1 MVRFYDPKDEAEQVR
16 VERVLRKGGVEY
28 FLLRS
33 GEPGIG
39 PLEIMVAEED
49 IPTAEELLKR
59 G

>member
-28 FLLRS
+28 FLRRS

-49 IPTAEELLKR
+49 IPTAEELLKQ